1 MIPNVS
7 IAVLTVD
14 TDAELLAA
22 TDTIVS
28 GMTGN
33 AAYPT
38 PEPTLAQVGT
48 AKGDFSTAMTAANG
62 GGVQQTAAKNA
73 QRVVL
78 TGLLRNLS
86 AYVQTH
92 CNNDLSTLLS
102 SGFVAQK
109 QRQPAGALP
118 APDNLRL
125 QRGDVTGQLKARINP
140 VTNARSD
147 QWRSA
152 VSTAPADGQDGGTTT
167 AASKTFEALTPG
179 TIYPH
184 ARHHLYCASPSHRQR
199 RPQRLERPRH
209 AHGRVRCGSTK
220 ALLVP
225 QRTNSGTRP
234 TGAKAGSKSPPP

>member
-1 MIPNVS
+1 MIPKVS
-7 IAVLTVD
+7 IAFLTVD
-14 TDAELLAA
+14 TDAQLLAA

-38 PEPTLAQVGT
+38 PEPTLAEVGA

-78 TGLLRNLS
+78 TGLLRNLA

-109 QRQPAGALP
+109 QRQPAGVLP

-125 QRGDVTGQLKARINP
+125 QRGDVTGQLKARVNP
-140 VTNARSD
+140 VTNASSY
-147 QWRSA
+147 QWRST
-152 VSTAPADGQDGGTTT
+152 VSTAPADWQDGGTTT
-167 AASKTFEALTPG
+167 AASQTFEALTPG
-179 TIYPH
+179 TIYIVQ
-184 ARHHLYCASPSHRQR
+184 ARAIGSAGPSDWSD
-199 RPQRLERPRH
+199 PAMLM
-209 AHGRVRCGSTK
+209 V
-220 ALLVP
+220 V
-225 QRTNSGTRP
+225 
-234 TGAKAGSKSPPP
+234 